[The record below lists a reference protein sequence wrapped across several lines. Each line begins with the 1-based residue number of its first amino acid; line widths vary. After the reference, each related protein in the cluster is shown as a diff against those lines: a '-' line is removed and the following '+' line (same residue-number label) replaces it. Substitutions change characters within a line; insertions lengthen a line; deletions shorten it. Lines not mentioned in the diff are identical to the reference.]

1 MKKIIILFYL
11 FSITSFSQIGSPET
25 QEVLMAYNYL
35 NNQKE
40 TLAYIKD
47 NFPTLKDACNLA
59 KSHFDKN
66 YDIAQ
71 RNLSLKVEELY
82 KDQFTNYTATL
93 NTQLKSYFLANK
105 MTKMDAQ
112 NYINLVRK
120 RANGSIESP
129 INKTLNEF
137 HINEIDLFDLNNLYE
152 VTSFIQGKKT
162 KLSIEVPKNWKEIDG
177 SSNSVVKAFRSNFGH
192 GHKLISIH
200 RIANSNKIGVF
211 TDQMLLNSI
220 PKNSFN
226 IKTSKQSLN
235 GETVNTIEYEEINA
249 TVTSNLKRKT
259 TRFYLLKSQSI
270 FVIACTIYAKQHENL
285 TVLSKTSDPL
295 FRSISASFHVSDKG
309 KDETKRLATISN

>member
-11 FSITSFSQIGSPET
+11 FSISSLSQTKSSET

-40 TLAYIKD
+40 TLAYIED
-47 NFPTLKDACNLA
+47 NFPTLKEACDIVQLRFN
-59 KSHFDKN
+59 KN
-66 YDIAQ
+66 YDVAQ
-71 RNLSLKVEELY
+71 QNLSLKVEELY
-82 KDQFTNYTATL
+82 RDKFTNYTATL
-93 NTQLKSYFLANK
+93 NSNLKAYFLANK
-105 MTKMDAQ
+105 MTRLEAE

-120 RANGSIESP
+120 RANGYIESP

-137 HINEIDLFDLNNLYE
+137 HRKEIDLFDLNNLYE

-162 KLSIEVPKNWKEIDG
+162 KISIEVPKNWKEIDG
-177 SSNSVVKAFRSNFGH
+177 SSNSVVKAFRSNFGN
-192 GHKLISIH
+192 GHKIISIH
-200 RIANSNKIGVF
+200 RISNSKNIKVF
-211 TDQMLLNSI
+211 SEEMLLNSI
-220 PKNSFN
+220 PKTGYN
-226 IKTSKQSLN
+226 IKTSKQLLN

-249 TVTSNLKRKT
+249 TVPSDIKRKT

-270 FVIACTIYAKQHENL
+270 FVIDCTIYAKRHENL

-309 KDETKRLATISN
+309 KDETKRLAAISN